1 MLCPGPQAALMGWF
15 ATSGSF
21 SRIILPIIS
30 GYLDR
35 AVHNSPFNI
44 VLFILA
50 LSYLGIILLKSNM
63 KKYIEIEDYESQI
76 EIQLTQDYPAGSWR
90 PFSSIMRLWSGLSRQ
105 EQMQAIIMT
114 FLMVFSIL
122 DIILMSGSSSR
133 QEGFDIGEDLGLDVD

>member
-1 MLCPGPQAALMGWF
+1 
-15 ATSGSF
+15 
-21 SRIILPIIS
+21 
-30 GYLDR
+30 
-35 AVHNSPFNI
+35 
-44 VLFILA
+44 
-50 LSYLGIILLKSNM
+50 M